1 MLRRTQ
7 SADTGGIYNLRLGS
21 YTQCSGISR
30 GITSLEEVGVSFS
43 LHGIPVS
50 RGIAI
55 GRAYLIAPAALDVD
69 HYLVEPPQIE
79 GEIERFRAALKGV
92 QNELDRLSED
102 LSADAPSE
110 VGAFINVHSMILNDA
125 MLVQETMDLIRTRRY
140 NVEWALTEQLER
152 LSRHFDDIEDEYLRE
167 RKADVQ
173 QVVERILKALAGG
186 PSAAALVD
194 GAVVQAGDDMIVVAH
209 DISPADMLQFK
220 TQTFQGFVTDLGGRT
235 SHTAIVARSLGIPAA
250 VGVQHASALIRQ
262 DDLIIVD
269 GDRGIVIVDPAPIVL
284 EEYSYRQS
292 EKLLEQKKLQRLKFS
307 PTQTLCGTKIS
318 LLANIEL
325 PEDARS
331 AVEAGAVGVGLF
343 RTEFLFMN
351 HKDRLPE
358 EDEQFEAYKRAVE
371 LMGGLPVTIRT
382 IDVGADKPLDAIGA
396 DGYESAP
403 NPALGLRAIRWSLSE
418 PQMFLTQLR
427 AILRAS
433 AFGQVK
439 ILVPML
445 AHAQEIDQTLDLIR
459 EAKRQLDDAGLPYDP
474 GVRIGA
480 MIEIPAAAIA
490 LPLFL
495 KRVDFLSIGTNDLI
509 QYTLAI
515 DRADNAVA
523 HLYDPLH
530 PAVLHLIAFTL
541 REAKRAGVPVSVCG
555 EMAGDPQL
563 TRLLLGMGLTEFSMH
578 PSQLLVVKQEIL
590 RANLAALEKPAA
602 DVLAAF
608 EPEEVQS
615 ALRCL
620 SQA

>member
-1 MLRRTQ
+1 M
-7 SADTGGIYNLRLGS
+7 
-21 YTQCSGISR
+21 
-30 GITSLEEVGVSFS
+30 SFS

-69 HYLVEPPQIE
+69 HYLVEPHQIE
-79 GEIERFRAALKGV
+79 GELERFRAALKAV
-92 QNELDRLSED
+92 QTELERLNED
-102 LSADAPSE
+102 LAADAPSE
-110 VGAFINVHSMILNDA
+110 VGAFIHVHTMILNDA
-125 MLVQETMDLIRTRRY
+125 MLVQETMDLVRTRRY

-167 RKADVQ
+167 RKADIQ
-173 QVVERILKALAGG
+173 QVVERILKALAGA
-186 PSAAALVD
+186 PSACALVD
-194 GAVVQAGDDMIVVAH
+194 DDANGQAREEMIVVAH

-269 GDRGIVIVDPAPIVL
+269 GDHGIVIVDPAPIVL
-284 EEYSYRQS
+284 EEYTYRQS

-307 PTQTLCGTKIS
+307 PTQTLCGHKIS
-318 LLANIEL
+318 LCANIEL
-325 PEDARS
+325 PEDSRT

-351 HKDRLPE
+351 QKGGLPE
-358 EDEQFEAYKRAVE
+358 EEEQFAAYRQAVE

-382 IDVGADKPLDAIGA
+382 IDVGADKPLDAMSG
-396 DGYESAP
+396 DGYETAP

-433 AFGQVK
+433 AYGQVR

-445 AHAQEIDQTLDLIR
+445 AHAQEIDQTLDLIH

-495 KRVDFLSIGTNDLI
+495 KRLDFLSIGTNDLI

-515 DRADNAVA
+515 DRADNSVA

-541 REAKRAGVPVSVCG
+541 REAKRAGVPVSICG

-590 RANLAALEKPAA
+590 RADLRALEKPVA

-608 EPEEVQS
+608 EPEELQA
-615 ALRCL
+615 ALKRV
-620 SQA
+620 AEV